1 MLKAGK
7 LEVGETSTVSAARRG
22 TARLVLLASDA
33 SDNARKRAEGCLA
46 GRRAL
51 LVPLPFSKDTLSR
64 LLSKSGC
71 SMAAV
76 TDLGLASAFLSALAQ
91 EEPGRYGGQAEEMKR
106 RKDRAARRRAEGPK
120 RKAGG
125 NKV

>member
-7 LEVGETSTVSAARRG
+7 LEVGETNTVSAVRRG
-22 TARLVLLASDA
+22 AARLVLLASDA
-33 SDNARKRAEGCLA
+33 SDNARKRAEGCLT
-46 GRRAL
+46 GRKAL
-51 LVPLPFSKDTLSR
+51 LVPLPYSKDTLSG
-64 LLSKSGC
+64 LLGKAGC

-76 TDLGLASAFLSALAQ
+76 TDLGLASAFMSALSR
-91 EEPGRYGGQAEEMKR
+91 EMPDRYGEQAAEMTR

-125 NKV
+125 KQV